1 LNPKTVIILAGGF
14 GTRLQTVTKDL
25 PKPLANIN
33 GTPFI
38 KYLIEN
44 LLKDG
49 YNNFIF
55 SLYHKADKI
64 ILYIEEL
71 KKTILKNVNILYS
84 IENQPLGTGGAIKF
98 AISNYQVSDYFLVV
112 NADTLLGN
120 GYNLIGLN
128 NNNSIGLVYSTD
140 TTRYGRVLL
149 GLNNIIYQFLEK
161 NDQQI
166 SGYINAGVYNLNK
179 NVFNK
184 TEKLVFSLESEIF
197 PNLIFN
203 RQLNAVILDT
213 DFIDIGIPE
222 DYYKFC
228 TLYKNK

>member
-1 LNPKTVIILAGGF
+1 MVILAGGF

-55 SLYHKADKI
+55 SLYHKSDKI
-64 ILYIEEL
+64 IIYLEEL

-84 IENQPLGTGGAIKF
+84 IENQPLGTGGAVKF
-98 AISNYQVSDYFLVV
+98 AISKYQVSEYFLVV

-120 GYNLIGLN
+120 GYNLVGLN
-128 NNNSIGLVYSTD
+128 NNNSIGLVYSND

-149 GLNNIIYQFLEK
+149 GANNIIYQFLEK
-161 NDQQI
+161 NNQQI

-179 NVFNK
+179 NVFNN